1 MFTRGFTRLIP
12 LNHKLSGLHNRMEV
26 TELPTAVGLVC
37 RSQPQVDALPHV
49 APAIAAY
56 VGLLSADWTIERA
69 AAERLPYLLD
79 RLLAQEAPDLG
90 HFFRSERFDNGVEC
104 AARDGSVEILN
115 WWTTKYMPN
124 QSLYAS
130 RIADAAAKNG
140 HVNVLQWLRERDQF
154 PSSGLQRICSDWPHV
169 LYWLRD
175 QGIGVFVNVCLDA
188 AAKAGD
194 LPFLLWMHEQP
205 SDRYHV
211 SCTKAALIFAIE
223 RGDLDMVQWLRA
235 NRPEFAGQFEEL
247 FSQHSPP
254 VTQVDR
260 ANMPWPYTD
269 HPASYFE
276 LPDPLEVTEG
286 HLRIFRW
293 LSIEYEWRNR
303 SHRSQW
309 VNKVALFAAS
319 CGNIEMAEVLS
330 DRHPLHAQGAH
341 RFVRP
346 MRMAAFHGQLEM
358 VKWLFSEG
366 ARCTTHA
373 MDGAAMAGHLEIVQ
387 WLQEHGTY
395 GPKHE
400 AMDLAAW
407 NNHMHV
413 LRWLHEI
420 RPTQCCSKRA
430 MDAAAG
436 RGHLEIVKWLHKNRR
451 EGCTKQAMND
461 AAANGHF
468 HVVKWLHTN
477 RKEGCTPQG
486 IDRAA
491 VNGHVEI
498 VDFLRHNR
506 LVACSAAAMS
516 QVVANGH
523 LDVVKWLQINLTEGW
538 RPEVVDKA
546 AVNGHLAIVEFFTVE
561 CGMSC
566 TNFGMRRTYE
576 ANQFAVLEWL
586 LVHNRLERTMLESFS
601 QFNRIF

>member
-1 MFTRGFTRLIP
+1 MD
-12 LNHKLSGLHNRMEV
+12 EV
-26 TELPTAVGLVC
+26 EVPTAVTIVC
-37 RSQPQVDALPHV
+37 RSQPQVDALPHA
-49 APAIAAY
+49 APSIAAY
-56 VGLLSADWTIERA
+56 VGLISADWTIERA
-69 AAERLPYLLD
+69 AAKRLPNLLN
-79 RLLAQEAPDLG
+79 RLLAQEAPGLG
-90 HFFRSERFDNGVEC
+90 HFFRSERFDHGVEC
-104 AARDGSVEILN
+104 ASKDGSVEMIE
-115 WWTTKYMPN
+115 WWTTRYMPT
-124 QSLYAS
+124 QTMFVS
-130 RIADAAAKNG
+130 RVANAAAKNG

-154 PSSGLQRICSDWPHV
+154 PTSGLERICSDWPHV

-175 QGIGVFVNVCLDA
+175 QHIRVFVNVCLDA

-194 LPFLLWMHEQP
+194 LGFLQWIHEQ
-205 SDRYHV
+205 SNDRYNV
-211 SCTKAALIFAIE
+211 RCTKAALISAIE

-235 NRPEFAGQFEEL
+235 NRPEFADHSESL
-247 FSQHSPP
+247 FSQHHPP
-254 VTQVDR
+254 VTQADR

-269 HPASYFE
+269 YPASYFE
-276 LPDPLEVTEG
+276 LPDSLKITEG

-293 LSIEYEWRNR
+293 LSREYEWKNLA
-303 SHRSQW
+303 HRLRW
-309 VNKVALFAAS
+309 INKTALFAVS
-319 CGNIEMAEVLS
+319 CGNFEMAEILS
-330 DRHPLHAQGAH
+330 ERHPLHNQGAH

-346 MRMAAFHGQLEM
+346 MRMAAFHGQFEM
-358 VKWLFSEG
+358 VQWLFLEG

-373 MDGAAMAGHLEIVQ
+373 MDGAAMAGHLEIVK

-413 LRWLHEI
+413 LQWLHEN

-436 RGHLEIVKWLHKNRR
+436 RGHLEMVKWLHKNRK
-451 EGCTKQAMND
+451 EGCTRQAIND

-468 HVVKWLHTN
+468 EVVKWLHTH
-477 RKEGCTPQG
+477 RKEGCSAQG

-498 VDFLRHNR
+498 VNFLRFNR
-506 LVACSAAAMS
+506 LVACSASAMS
-516 QVVANGH
+516 QVAANGH

-538 RPEVVDKA
+538 RLEVVDKA
-546 AVNGHLAIVEFFTVE
+546 AVNGHLAVVEFFVQE

-566 TNFGMRRTYE
+566 SNFGMRRMYD

-586 LVHNRLERTMLESFS
+586 LVHRRLDQTMLESFL